1 MLWLTTVLM
10 MYPNVRRTTGGCRLH
25 PPPHPWCYSIFPR
38 NWFTNTGYLDP
49 LDGKCLSIRPRPIVQ
64 RHTTMLLKHH
74 KNLFCVGY
82 SPIITNFIHVSWW
95 IPACHPSIHL
105 SGVFH
110 HRSQCLIPGVHVS
123 PAPCAAMWQDGR
135 VSHGPT
141 ASAWSGQSVTAA
153 CSLAAWYLAQY
164 QLNQRKC
171 ENHIVLE
178 ILCSVQCDTD
188 TDILAPSY
196 TVTRNTYTIM
206 LHQLINLW

>member
-1 MLWLTTVLM
+1 MSEGLLVVVDYTHHPTPGVTVYFHGTGLQIRDTWIHWMGSVCPLDQDQSFRDTQQSCWNTTKSFF
-10 MYPNVRRTTGGCRLH
+10 CRLQ
-25 PPPHPWCYSIFPR
+25 PNNYKFYSCFMM
-38 NWFTNTGYLDP
+38 NS
-49 LDGKCLSIRPRPIVQ
+49 CL
-64 RHTTMLLKHH
+64 
-74 KNLFCVGY
+74 
-82 SPIITNFIHVSWW
+82 
-95 IPACHPSIHL
+95 PSIHL

-188 TDILAPSY
+188 TDILVPSY

>member
-95 IPACHPSIHL
+95 IPACHPSISVECFITDHNVL
-105 SGVFH
+105 YRESMWAQ
-110 HRSQCLIPGVHVS
+110 HRARRCGRMAAYHMVQLRAHGQAS
-123 PAPCAAMWQDGR
+123 P
-135 VSHGPT
+135 T
-141 ASAWSGQSVTAA
+141 
-153 CSLAAWYLAQY
+153 LL
-164 QLNQRKC
+164 
-171 ENHIVLE
+171 
-178 ILCSVQCDTD
+178 
-188 TDILAPSY
+188 LAPWLLDTLLSTSWTSASVRTTLSLRFCAVFNVIQIQIY
-196 TVTRNTYTIM
+196 WYHHTLSHATHTQSCCTS
-206 LHQLINLW
+206 